1 MDRVAEI
8 RRHQDA
14 VNLSK
19 SLVGHLVEELPRPS
33 LMLITVDEHVNKAV
47 ASMVLRN
54 LARGAL
60 RDGRAVHY
68 ISGRDCSLETFAA
81 CLATD
86 EGARS
91 AIAREPLPC
100 EPAER
105 EANRHI
111 VGDAAAGH
119 LEVTDMTDDLAD
131 DLTWASVCGPPAD
144 LMLWDDVSSIKAGL
158 RAKDVPVDCTP
169 VGLRR
174 LSRERRSV
182 LIATVDITQ
191 EDLGPW
197 ERECDQMLQLTAIPP
212 GSKRRVVRLTDGGA
226 THVQVPMRL

>member
-1 MDRVAEI
+1 
-8 RRHQDA
+8 
-14 VNLSK
+14 
-19 SLVGHLVEELPRPS
+19 
-33 LMLITVDEHVNKAV
+33 
-47 ASMVLRN
+47 MVLRN

-68 ISGRDCSLETFAA
+68 ISGRDCSLETVAA

-100 EPAER
+100 EAAER

-119 LEVTDMTDDLAD
+119 LKVTDMTD

-197 ERECDQMLQLTAIPP
+197 ERECDQMLQLTTIPP
-212 GSKRRVVRLTDGGA
+212 GSKRRVIRLIDA
-226 THVQVPMRL
+226 HRQVPVPMSL